1 MGRYLGWRTWGILVG
16 LCAVWFGCVY
26 AEGGNEYL
34 NNLLFHQTLD
44 RASDSFHHKEPL
56 WYYCMAY
63 WYSLAPWSIL
73 YATVIIIALR
83 KRLLKTDLE
92 KFFLTVIATVFV
104 VMSLFSAKLDIYL
117 LPIFPFFPYLTAVL
131 LPRMRGNWVA
141 WTVYT
146 PVVVFI
152 AAPFVLLGMGGVP
165 DMPKSGWVTVA
176 GWVLAAYAAMGLV
189 RLLRRDLRGGIEWA
203 GLGVLV
209 ALCFG
214 GLGMPQI
221 NPVIGYGAAAKRA
234 MEIAAKEGT
243 ERYYFYRFR
252 SGENMDAYIG
262 KPLTKLTEP
271 TELRAAHSQGDGLIL
286 LKEKDAR
293 RNPEVGE
300 WLRTVPHEQVG
311 NIYLLPARREAG
323 PQEGQPL

>member
-1 MGRYLGWRTWGILVG
+1 
-16 LCAVWFGCVY
+16 
-26 AEGGNEYL
+26 
-34 NNLLFHQTLD
+34 
-44 RASDSFHHKEPL
+44 
-56 WYYCMAY
+56 
-63 WYSLAPWSIL
+63 
-73 YATVIIIALR
+73 
-83 KRLLKTDLE
+83 
-92 KFFLTVIATVFV
+92 
-104 VMSLFSAKLDIYL
+104 
-117 LPIFPFFPYLTAVL
+117 
-131 LPRMRGNWVA
+131 
-141 WTVYT
+141 
-146 PVVVFI
+146 
-152 AAPFVLLGMGGVP
+152 
-165 DMPKSGWVTVA
+165 
-176 GWVLAAYAAMGLV
+176 MGLV

-203 GLGVLV
+203 GLGVLA

-271 TELRAAHSQGDGLIL
+271 AELRAAHSQGDGLIL

-323 PQEGQPL
+323 PQEGRPL